1 MRNPTA
7 VDNRHNGSRSSET
20 QEPVIETNRQATKQA
35 QEAAQPTW
43 QQPDRKELVSPR
55 IPRRTQEE
63 QPSRRAQGP
72 FLTRETHRNKKE
84 TLSQNYRRLGLTAKL
99 GKATGGVDPATKVS
113 APDGG
118 AQDPLAVTP
127 MSGTGAAFRSVK
139 VERDADGKIVRV
151 LRKDNPLNDHLN
163 DIESGSDD
171 DEEGNT
177 NDEEKESVRAENS
190 VAGTKKATKVVD
202 LLEAEASRPTE
213 AHKRHQSQQE
223 REWLGRLV
231 ARHGD
236 DTAAMARD
244 LKLNPMQQ
252 TAANIRKRLAVYK
265 ANQQN

>member
-1 MRNPTA
+1 ME
-7 VDNRHNGSRSSET
+7 G
-20 QEPVIETNRQATKQA
+20 QEPSRQARGL
-35 QEAAQPTW
+35 
-43 QQPDRKELVSPR
+43 D
-55 IPRRTQEE
+55 
-63 QPSRRAQGP
+63 
-72 FLTRETHRNKKE
+72 LTREIHRNKKE

-113 APDGG
+113 APNGG

-127 MSGTGAAFRSVK
+127 TSGTGAAFRSVK

-151 LRKDNPLNDHLN
+151 LRKDNPLNDPLN
-163 DIESGSDD
+163 DIESESDD
-171 DEEGNT
+171 EGGNANEE
-177 NDEEKESVRAENS
+177 EEERESGEA
-190 VAGTKKATKVVD
+190 KKKSTTTGEGATRVVD

>member
-1 MRNPTA
+1 M
-7 VDNRHNGSRSSET
+7 
-20 QEPVIETNRQATKQA
+20 
-35 QEAAQPTW
+35 
-43 QQPDRKELVSPR
+43 
-55 IPRRTQEE
+55 
-63 QPSRRAQGP
+63 
-72 FLTRETHRNKKE
+72 
-84 TLSQNYRRLGLTAKL
+84 
-99 GKATGGVDPATKVS
+99 S
-113 APDGG
+113 APNGG

-127 MSGTGAAFRSVK
+127 TSGTGAAFRSVK

-151 LRKDNPLNDHLN
+151 LRKDNPLNDPLN

-177 NDEEKESVRAENS
+177 NDEEENGEAENS
-190 VAGTKKATKVVD
+190 AAGTKATKVVD

>member
-1 MRNPTA
+1 M
-7 VDNRHNGSRSSET
+7 
-20 QEPVIETNRQATKQA
+20 
-35 QEAAQPTW
+35 
-43 QQPDRKELVSPR
+43 
-55 IPRRTQEE
+55 
-63 QPSRRAQGP
+63 
-72 FLTRETHRNKKE
+72 
-84 TLSQNYRRLGLTAKL
+84 
-99 GKATGGVDPATKVS
+99 S

-127 MSGTGAAFRSVK
+127 TSGTGAAFRSVK

-151 LRKDNPLNDHLN
+151 LRKDNPLNDPLN

-171 DEEGNT
+171 EEGNINDDEEG
-177 NDEEKESVRAENS
+177 ESGEA
-190 VAGTKKATKVVD
+190 KKKSTTTGEGAQRVVD

>member
-1 MRNPTA
+1 M
-7 VDNRHNGSRSSET
+7 
-20 QEPVIETNRQATKQA
+20 
-35 QEAAQPTW
+35 
-43 QQPDRKELVSPR
+43 
-55 IPRRTQEE
+55 
-63 QPSRRAQGP
+63 
-72 FLTRETHRNKKE
+72 
-84 TLSQNYRRLGLTAKL
+84 
-99 GKATGGVDPATKVS
+99 S
-113 APDGG
+113 APNGG

-127 MSGTGAAFRSVK
+127 TSGTGAAFRSVK

-151 LRKDNPLNDHLN
+151 LRKDNPLNDPLN

-171 DEEGNT
+171 EEDEE
-177 NDEEKESVRAENS
+177 EEVESAKAKKNS
-190 VAGTKKATKVVD
+190 NSGEEGATRVVD